1 MSYVITGDKVI
12 LQNVHNDDHITIK
25 HLQDGYK
32 LEFDSECT
40 FKATTSH
47 KTLQLGKFTIQL
59 SNNNEEL
66 EVKKSGN
73 TLMKLV
79 EA

>member
-12 LQNVHNDDHITIK
+12 LQNVHNDDHISIQHIK
-25 HLQDGYK
+25 DGYK

-40 FKATTSH
+40 FKTTTTH
-47 KTLQLGKFTIQL
+47 KTLQIGKFTIEL
-59 SNNNEEL
+59 SNDSEDL
-66 EVKKSGN
+66 EVKKNGS
-73 TLMKLV
+73 TLMILG

>member
-25 HLQDGYK
+25 HLKDGYK
-32 LEFDSECT
+32 LEFESECS
-40 FKATTSH
+40 FKATTNH
-47 KTLQLGKFTIQL
+47 KTLQIGKFTIEL
-59 SNNNEEL
+59 SNDSEDL
-66 EVKKSGN
+66 EVKKNGS

-79 EA
+79 EG